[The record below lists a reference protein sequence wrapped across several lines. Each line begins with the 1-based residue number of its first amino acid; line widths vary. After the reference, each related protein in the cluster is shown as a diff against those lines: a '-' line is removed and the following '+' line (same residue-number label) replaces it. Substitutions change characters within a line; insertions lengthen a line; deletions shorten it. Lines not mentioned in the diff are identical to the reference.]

1 MVRRPG
7 ALVDAKK
14 LPGRPLE
21 AEEGSGLEE
30 EDVGSAGSPVL
41 SRGGARGDS
50 SLEGNWAVGR
60 PSPEGLMWEAA
71 GLGWDEGASSQCAP
85 SLRQREGQRHRQAAR
100 DTQRETQ

>member
-1 MVRRPG
+1 MVVVRRPG

-41 SRGGARGDS
+41 SRGGVQRRGAE
-50 SLEGNWAVGR
+50 EG
-60 PSPEGLMWEAA
+60 PEGTPVWEETGQGVDPA
-71 GLGWDEGASSQCAP
+71 
-85 SLRQREGQRHRQAAR
+85 LR
-100 DTQRETQ
+100 D